1 MNATTG
7 ERDQPSVFLLIA
19 SILALLL
26 AIVGSVGMALLGIIT
41 WFIDK
46 STPLSM
52 TLVIAAAFLVMG
64 LCTLPGIVYG
74 YQGMQGKIQ
83 ERKDKPVTG
92 WMYIGLLFPIAL
104 GLGYLA
110 FNQSVLPSI
119 LGPLAHISAATIP
132 VVFALAIL
140 LRKGSL
146 ISAKRAWGHFLA
158 GLWAS
163 PMVAFIVEILAA
175 IPLLIIVFLIL
186 FQEMNSRGLIENF
199 TRPEQWTEPYLVS
212 QVQEFTNQPLILFL
226 ITVFLIIFVPMVEE
240 AIKTIGV
247 WPIIRRGFTQYQA
260 FIGGAIAGAGY
271 GLFEAFFLGQP
282 GVSWVPVMIARAGA
296 TMMHMITTALTSL
309 GIARARESGRWSD
322 ALRYYFGAV
331 FLHSLWNISALGVG
345 VIILVQEDLTPTNLQ
360 PLLSVLSGAAGVVII
375 TLTIAAFL
383 GLWLIPG
390 KLLTKEEEPFT
401 TASEEYPIKDSSV
414 SSMGEEQQTA
424 GDSEG

>member
-1 MNATTG
+1 MNATK
-7 ERDQPSVFLLIA
+7 RDQLSVFLLIA

-41 WFIDK
+41 GFIDN
-46 STPLSM
+46 SASAGI
-52 TLVIAAAFLVMG
+52 TLVIAAAFMVMG
-64 LCTLPGIVYG
+64 LCTIPGIVYG

-83 ERKDKPVTG
+83 VRKDKPLAG
-92 WMYIGLLFPIAL
+92 WTYIGLLFPIAL

-110 FNQSVLPSI
+110 FNRGVLPSL

-140 LRKGSL
+140 LRKGSP
-146 ISAKRAWGHFLA
+146 ISAKRTWGHFLA

-175 IPLLIIVFLIL
+175 IPLIIIVFAML
-186 FQEMNSRGLIENF
+186 FQEMNSQGLIENF
-199 TRPEQWTEPYLVS
+199 TLPEQWTEPYLVS

-226 ITVFLIIFVPMVEE
+226 VTAFLILFVPMVEE

-247 WPIIRRGFTQYQA
+247 WPVIRRGFTQYQA

-282 GVSWVPVMIARAGA
+282 GESWVPVMIARAGA

-309 GIARARESGRWSD
+309 GIARARESGRWSY

-331 FLHSLWNISALGVG
+331 LLHSLWNISALGVG
-345 VIILVQEDLTPTNLQ
+345 VIILVQEDLTPINLQ
-360 PLLSVLSGAAGVVII
+360 TLLSVVSGAAGVVII
-375 TLTIAAFL
+375 TLSIAAFL
-383 GLWLIPG
+383 GIWLIPG
-390 KLLTKEEEPFT
+390 KLSTSEEEPST
-401 TASEEYPIKDSSV
+401 PV
-414 SSMGEEQQTA
+414 
-424 GDSEG
+424 SEG

>member
-1 MNATTG
+1 MNTTTG
-7 ERDQPSVFLLIA
+7 EQDQLSVFLLIA

-26 AIVGSVGMALLGIIT
+26 AIVGSMGMAILGIMT

-46 STPLSM
+46 SASAGI
-52 TLVIAAAFLVMG
+52 TLIIAAAFMVMG
-64 LCTLPGIVYG
+64 LCTIPGIVYG

-83 ERKDKPVTG
+83 ERKDKPLAG

-110 FNQSVLPSI
+110 FNRGVLPSL

-140 LRKGSL
+140 LRKGSP
-146 ISAKRAWGHFLA
+146 ISAKRTWGHFLA

-175 IPLLIIVFLIL
+175 IPLLIIVFVML
-186 FQEMNSRGLIENF
+186 FQEINSQGLIENF

-226 ITVFLIIFVPMVEE
+226 IAAFLIIFVPMVEE

-247 WPIIRRGFTQYQA
+247 WPVIRRGFTPYQA

-282 GVSWVPVMIARAGA
+282 GVTWVPVMIARAGA

-322 ALRYYFGAV
+322 ALRYYFVAV

-345 VIILVQEDLTPTNLQ
+345 VIILIQEDLTPTNLQ
-360 PLLSVLSGAAGVVII
+360 PLLSVVSGAAGVVII
-375 TLTIAAFL
+375 TLTITAFL
-383 GLWLIPG
+383 GIWLIPG
-390 KLLTKEEEPFT
+390 KLLTSEEEPST
-401 TASEEYPIKDSSV
+401 LVTEE
-414 SSMGEEQQTA
+414 
-424 GDSEG
+424 

>member
-1 MNATTG
+1 MNPTTG
-7 ERDQPSVFLLIA
+7 ERDQLSVFLMIA
-19 SILALLL
+19 SILALML
-26 AIVGSVGMALLGIIT
+26 AIIASVGIALLGIMT

-46 STPLSM
+46 SASVGI
-52 TLVIAAAFLVMG
+52 TLIISAAFLVMG
-64 LCTLPGIVYG
+64 MCTIPGIVYG

-83 ERKDKPVTG
+83 ERKDKPLAG
-92 WMYIGLLFPIAL
+92 WMYIGILFPIAL

-110 FNQSVLPSI
+110 FNQGILPSV

-140 LRKGSL
+140 LRKGSP
-146 ISAKRAWGHFLA
+146 ISAKRTWGHFLA

-175 IPLLIIVFLIL
+175 IPLLIIVFVML
-186 FQEMNSRGLIENF
+186 FQEISSQGLIENF

-226 ITVFLIIFVPMVEE
+226 IAAFLIVFVPMVEE

-247 WPIIRRGFTQYQA
+247 WPVIRRGFTQHQA

-282 GVSWVPVMIARAGA
+282 GVTWVPVMIARAGA

-322 ALRYYFGAV
+322 ALRYYFVAV

-345 VIILVQEDLTPTNLQ
+345 VIILIQEDLTPTNLQ
-360 PLLSVLSGAAGVVII
+360 PLLSVVSGAAGVVII
-375 TLTIAAFL
+375 TLSIAAFL

-390 KLLTKEEEPFT
+390 KLST
-401 TASEEYPIKDSSV
+401 SEEDPSTLV
-414 SSMGEEQQTA
+414 MEE
-424 GDSEG
+424 